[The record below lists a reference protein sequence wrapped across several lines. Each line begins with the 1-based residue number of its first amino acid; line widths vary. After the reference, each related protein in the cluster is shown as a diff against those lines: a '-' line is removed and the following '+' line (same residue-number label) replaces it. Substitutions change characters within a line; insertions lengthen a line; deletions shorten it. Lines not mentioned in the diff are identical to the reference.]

1 MPNRRAVTGRSREPR
16 RRFAQ
21 ELRQL
26 RSSHKVTLRQLSDR
40 LGWDYS
46 LFAKM
51 EKGETLGGP
60 EVVEA
65 LDAFYGTPGLLL
77 ALWELALSDKT
88 QFKEQYRRYMQL
100 EAEAVS
106 LWHYAVSVLPGLLQ
120 TREYARE
127 TLSLGGLTG
136 ADLEGQIEARL
147 SRRAVLAEPDA
158 PPFRAI
164 LSESVLRTRMTDA
177 NGWRAQ
183 LQHLLEGA
191 PQGNVTIQVLPFNA
205 GLYRLMSTDIWFLR
219 LLEGGTVAYV
229 ESAARGELI
238 EHSEAVEA
246 LQRRYDSV
254 RDQALSPGESR
265 KFIQCLLEETPC
277 TTST

>member
-26 RSSHKVTLRQLSDR
+26 RSRHKVTLRQLSDR

-127 TLSLGGLTG
+127 LLSLGGWTG
-136 ADLEGQIEARL
+136 SELEAQIDARL
-147 SRRAVLAEPDA
+147 SRRAILAEPDA

-164 LSESVLRTRMTDA
+164 ISEAVFRTPMA
-177 NGWRAQ
+177 NAQEWHAQ
-183 LQHLLEGA
+183 LRQLLEVGS
-191 PQGNVTIQVLPFNA
+191 QSNVTVQVLPFSA
-205 GLYRLMSTDIWFLR
+205 GLYRLASTDIWFLR
-219 LLEGGTVAYV
+219 LPEGKTIAYA
-229 ESAARGELI
+229 ENEARGELI
-238 EHSEAVEA
+238 EQSETVES
-246 LQRRYDSV
+246 LQRRYDAV
-254 RDQALSPGESR
+254 RDQALSPGDSR

-277 TTST
+277 TTPT

>member
-26 RSSHKVTLRQLSDR
+26 RSRHKVTLRQLSDR

-147 SRRAVLAEPDA
+147 SRRAVLAEPGA
-158 PPFRAI
+158 PHFRAI

-177 NGWRAQ
+177 KGWREQ
-183 LQHLLEGA
+183 LEHLLEVSL
-191 PQGNVTIQVLPFNA
+191 QGNVTIQVLPFSS

-219 LLEGGTVAYV
+219 LPEGGTVAYV

-265 KFIQCLLEETPC
+265 KFIECLLEETPC

>member
-100 EAEAVS
+100 ESEAVS

-127 TLSLGGLTG
+127 LLSLGGLIGTE
-136 ADLEGQIEARL
+136 LEAQIEARL
-147 SRRAVLAEPDA
+147 SRRTILDDPDA

-164 LSESVLRTRMTDA
+164 LSEAVLRSPMADA
-177 NGWRAQ
+177 MGWQAQ
-183 LQHLLEGA
+183 LSHLLEFE
-191 PQGNVTIQVLPFNA
+191 PQGNVTIQVLPFSA
-205 GLYRLMSTDIWFLR
+205 GLYRLVSTDIWFLR
-219 LLEGGTVAYV
+219 LPQGATIAYA
-229 ESAARGELI
+229 ENAARGELI
-238 EHSEAVEA
+238 EHSATVES
-246 LQRRYDSV
+246 LQRS
-254 RDQALSPGESR
+254 
-265 KFIQCLLEETPC
+265 
-277 TTST
+277 